1 MRPLVRISQTG
12 YWIPAFAGMTDNALE
27 PSDHVARC
35 PLRVVFVGD
44 CVTSAHKQKGLCGSK
59 YGGYALLL

>member
-1 MRPLVRISQTG
+1 MQPLVRSSQTG
-12 YWIPAFAGMTDNALE
+12 YWIPDFAGMTDNALE

-44 CVTSAHKQKGLCGSK
+44 CVTSVNKMKPLSRPQPKQTP
-59 YGGYALLL
+59 